1 MKKLTTISIVIL
13 VLILHACSTDQSSKT
28 TTDPVASDPKPSLE
42 LVWETDT
49 TMSTCESALYDA
61 KANIIYVAN
70 INNGPWEKD
79 GNGFISILD
88 TDGKVLEYK
97 WVEGLS
103 APKGMGIVGNKLYVN
118 DIDQLVE
125 IDIKE
130 QRIIKRYT
138 VEGDPALND
147 VTIGSDGSV
156 YASGST
162 SNAIYV
168 LKNDQL
174 EVLSEQDFGRLNGL
188 LHQPEG
194 LYYASSTSSQ
204 FGLLDMKKNTIK
216 VLTEGVGHGDGIIRL
231 ANNDFI
237 VSSWQGEVFYIQAS
251 DWSKQQLLD
260 TREQKMNAADIEYIP
275 NKNLL
280 LVPTFFANKVM
291 AYKVVQ

>member
-1 MKKLTTISIVIL
+1 MEKLAPLFLLIL
-13 VLILHACSTDQSSKT
+13 VLMIHACTTDQPSQST
-28 TTDPVASDPKPSLE
+28 TKAVASDPTPSLE

-49 TMSTCESALYDA
+49 TMSTCESALYDE

-79 GNGFISILD
+79 GNGFISIID
-88 TDGKVLEYK
+88 TDGKILEHK

-118 DIDQLVE
+118 DIDELVE
-125 IDIKE
+125 IDIAEKK
-130 QRIIKRYT
+130 IINRYK
-138 VEGDPALND
+138 VEGDPNLND
-147 VTIGSDGSV
+147 VTIAPDGTV

-174 EVLSEQDFGRLNGL
+174 EVLSEQDFGRINGL
-188 LHQPEG
+188 LHRPEG
-194 LYYASSTSSQ
+194 LYYASSSSSE
-204 FGLLDMKKNTIK
+204 FGLLDIEKNTIE
-216 VLTEGVGHGDGIIRL
+216 VRTEGIGHGDGIIML
-231 ANNDFI
+231 DNKDFI
-237 VSSWQGEVFYIQAS
+237 VSSWKGEVFYIQSS
-251 DWSKQQLLD
+251 DWKKLPLLD
-260 TREQKMNAADIEYIP
+260 TQAQEMNAADIEYVP

-291 AYKVVQ
+291 AYKVVH